1 MVDVR
6 YRPAGSAES
15 WLAVVS
21 GSALAVLPAQVTPH
35 TAEAAWRRLAQ
46 GGIAGLL
53 EALTGAF
60 GTSLTAIPPFALVV
74 VEEGAVRVAVRGG
87 LELVVESGTGA
98 EEISGRGVSTWVE
111 RVIPDV
117 HRVSLALDAG
127 ADGAGTLPLADGI
140 APVSAV
146 VVTVGAVP
154 AAVAAPATA
163 AEIPAESPPPTSD
176 AVESAPEVAPEP
188 EAAPAPEAAPP
199 AEPAP
204 EPEAAAEP
212 EPEPE
217 PVPEPEPAAGAPADD
232 ETMITG
238 VPVGPAVAETWLP
251 AATAVPDDA
260 PDDDVVWGE
269 TIARPRA
276 AQAEP
281 AEQQATPDAPG
292 DDLGDH
298 DGETIAVADLRAMRQ
313 AEREQYESTDNVP
326 PRRPS
331 RGRIRLSTGRV
342 VELER
347 PVVIGRRPK
356 STRASG
362 ADLPTLIAVDSPD
375 QDISRSHIEIRAEGE
390 HVLVTDLDTTNGTV
404 LLRGG
409 NDPVR
414 LHPGEATMVVTGDV
428 LDIGDGITV
437 VFEDL
442 P

>member
-6 YRPAGSAES
+6 YRPAGSTPA

-21 GSALAVLPAQVTPH
+21 GGALAVLPAEVTPH

-46 GGIAGLL
+46 GGIAALI

-74 VEEGAVRVAVRGG
+74 VEDGAVRVAVRGG
-87 LELVVESGTGA
+87 LDLVVESGAGA

-111 RVIPDV
+111 RVIPGV
-117 HRVSLALDAG
+117 HRVSLAVDAG
-127 ADGAGTLPLADGI
+127 IDDAGSLPLTDGI
-140 APVSAV
+140 VPVSAV
-146 VVTVGAVP
+146 VVAVGAAPVAVP
-154 AAVAAPATA
+154 AAEPAVTFV
-163 AEIPAESPPPTSD
+163 P
-176 AVESAPEVAPEP
+176 ESAPEPERT
-188 EAAPAPEAAPP
+188 
-199 AEPAP
+199 PAP
-204 EPEAAAEP
+204 EPDSEPQQDP

-217 PVPEPEPAAGAPADD
+217 PAVDPELPGPNGPADD

-238 VPVGPAVAETWLP
+238 IPAAPAVNETWLP
-251 AATAVPDDA
+251 TATAVPGDA
-260 PDDDVVWGE
+260 EDDDLVWGE
-269 TIARPRA
+269 TIASPRA
-276 AQAEP
+276 ATPPAVEP
-281 AEQQATPDAPG
+281 APAVEAPDTVAAH
-292 DDLGDH
+292 LGDH

-313 AEREQYESTDNVP
+313 AEREQFESTDNVP

-347 PVVIGRRPK
+347 PVIIGRRPK
-356 STRASG
+356 STRTSG

-409 NDPVR
+409 SDPVR

-437 VFEDL
+437 AFEDL